1 MSNRVIN
8 INLLPIDN
16 IPLYEITPQTLSDL
30 PANYRI
36 DINETIQNELE
47 MIEISE
53 KVDKAIVF
61 CLLICMIIAIII
73 LATFLIIKQK

>member
-1 MSNRVIN
+1 
-8 INLLPIDN
+8 
-16 IPLYEITPQTLSDL
+16 LYEITPQTLSDL